1 MYFDK
6 KEKLQSIFKDTMAQI
21 KTEPKIKKAAH
32 FSIQNTKFYG
42 ENELPTISAVQN
54 QTGMVMVTANKT
66 FEAAKHIHKQYPE
79 KKVAVLNFASAVNP
93 GGGVAKGSSAQEE
106 SLCRCSTLYCT
117 LNQEELWQK
126 YYNVNRAMKNPI
138 HTDACIYSPS
148 VLVFKSDGAFP
159 ETLPESEWFYVD
171 VISCAAPN
179 LRKRVGNIYNTES
192 GEVVRL
198 SADELYRVHLE
209 RARHIFTV
217 AIDNGVDCLV
227 LGAFGC
233 GAFEND
239 PTVVA
244 RAYADATAEFRKYFD
259 CIEYAVY
266 CRAFETSNYNAFKY
280 ALHPER

>member
-1 MYFDK
+1 MYSDR

-21 KTEPKIKKAAH
+21 KNEPKIKRAAH
-32 FSIQNTKFYG
+32 FSTQKTKLYDK
-42 ENELPTISAVQN
+42 NELPTINVAPNRSGTVLVN
-54 QTGMVMVTANKT
+54 RNKT

-106 SLCRCSTLYCT
+106 SLCRCSTLYCS
-117 LNQEELWQK
+117 LNQDELWQK
-126 YYNVNRAMKNPI
+126 YYPVNRAMKNPI
-138 HTDACIYSPS
+138 HTDACIYSPDI
-148 VLVFKSDGAFP
+148 LVFKSDSAFP
-159 ETLPESEWFYVD
+159 EMMSESEWFYVD

-179 LRKRVGNIYNTES
+179 LRKRIGNAYNTEK
-192 GEVVRL
+192 GEAVRI
-198 SADELYRVHLE
+198 STDELYRIHLE
-209 RARHIFTV
+209 RAKHIFTV
-217 AIDNGVDCLV
+217 AIDNGVNCLV

-259 CIEYAVY
+259 LIEYAVF
-266 CRAFETSNYNAFKY
+266 CRAFETKNYDAFTLAFQSK
-280 ALHPER
+280 R